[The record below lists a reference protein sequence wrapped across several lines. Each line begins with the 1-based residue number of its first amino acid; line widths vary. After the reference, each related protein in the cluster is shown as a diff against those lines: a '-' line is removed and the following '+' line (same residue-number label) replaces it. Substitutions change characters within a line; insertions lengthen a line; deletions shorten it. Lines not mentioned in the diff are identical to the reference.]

1 MEVKKMEPGRT
12 RPQVKEQWLFPEFE
26 AQGGG
31 DEVKEVKNKRKR
43 SKK

>member
-12 RPQVKEQWLFPEFE
+12 RTQVKEQWLFPEFE
-26 AQGGG
+26 AQGG

>member
-1 MEVKKMEPGRT
+1 MEVRKMEPGRI

-31 DEVKEVKNKRKR
+31 TK
-43 SKK
+43 

>member
-31 DEVKEVKNKRKR
+31 RGKR
-43 SKK
+43 SKKQA